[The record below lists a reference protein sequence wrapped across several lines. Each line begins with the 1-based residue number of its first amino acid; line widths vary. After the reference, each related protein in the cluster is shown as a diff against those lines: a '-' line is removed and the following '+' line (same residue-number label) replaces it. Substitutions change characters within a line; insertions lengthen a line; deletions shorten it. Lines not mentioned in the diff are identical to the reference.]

1 MDFANEPV
9 YHFCSLVFAQ
19 GPEGPV
25 SLGWVPEKLIR
36 VVGFERKEKGK
47 RWDDYLEL

>member
-1 MDFANEPV
+1 MNLSITCV
-9 YHFCSLVFAQ
+9 LVIWSLLQ
-19 GPEGPV
+19 EPEGPV